1 MFTKKIPETTVRRL
15 SAYFRLLSFLEKNG
29 IVSISSSGLS
39 QRLGFTDAQ
48 IRRDFSYFGQFG
60 QSGIGYPVSELK
72 KVMAKI
78 LGLDNKIWNVALVG
92 VGNLGSALLTYKGF
106 KQQGFFIKTAFDIN
120 PRKIGRSFRGIKIE
134 SLKKIS
140 SLVKE
145 KNITIGIIAVPA
157 EAAQE
162 VANILSQ
169 SGIRGIINF
178 APLRINVHSRIIV
191 RNVDLS
197 MELENIS
204 YFLATKRK

>member
-1 MFTKKIPETTVRRL
+1 MFTKKIPETTIRRL
-15 SAYFRLLSFLEKNG
+15 SLYFRQLSFLEKSG

-72 KVMAKI
+72 KVIAKI
-78 LGLDNKIWNVALVG
+78 LGLDHKIWNVALVG
-92 VGNLGSALLTYKGF
+92 VGNLGCALLAYKGF
-106 KQQGFFIKTAFDIN
+106 KEQGFFIKAAFDSN
-120 PRKIGRSFRGIKIE
+120 PRKIGRSFRGIKIG

-140 SLVKE
+140 SLIKE
-145 KNITIGIIAVPA
+145 RDITIGIIAVPS

-162 VANILSQ
+162 VANILSR

-178 APLRINVHSRIIV
+178 APVRINVPSRIIV